1 MSRWLKEL
9 VGQAGIDT
17 TVFKGHSV
25 RGAATPKA
33 KALALSTQQI
43 LTRTNWKGEATF
55 YKF

>member
-33 KALALSTQQI
+33 KALACQHN
-43 LTRTNWKGEATF
+43 RF
-55 YKF
+55 